1 MGWERGQGRVPP
13 SLGGPEVLGG
23 VVTPPGEVSDQAKAG
38 REALQPRQGAVT
50 LSAQLRPS

>member
-23 VVTPPGEVSDQAKAG
+23 GITPPCEVSDQAKAG
-38 REALQPRQGAVT
+38 REALQRRQGAVR
-50 LSAQLRPS
+50 L